1 MEKSSVQQID
11 QTTRRDASTVR
22 AYELTEAELAQ
33 MAGGAGNKPTPILL
47 SEAELS
53 QFVGGIGD
61 TGIGDT
67 GSGNS
72 EESGKA
78 TPILF

>member
-1 MEKSSVQQID
+1 MKKSSAQQID
-11 QTTRRDASTVR
+11 HTTWRDASTVR
-22 AYELTEAELAQ
+22 ACELTEAELAQ
-33 MAGGAGNKPTPILL
+33 MAGGAGDKPTPILL

-53 QFVGGIGD
+53 QLVGGIGD

-67 GSGNS
+67 SGDS

-78 TPILF
+78 TPILW